1 MLTLSVYTQFHIYN
15 IYKMSSGQLFQ
26 CPECDQE
33 FTLNHNLT
41 HHIKRVHGN
50 QKREDNE
57 TRKEVILKR
66 SYLGLIED

>member
-1 MLTLSVYTQFHIYN
+1 
-15 IYKMSSGQLFQ
+15 MSSGQLFQ

-41 HHIKRVHGN
+41 EHIKTVHGN

-66 SYLGLIED
+66 CYLGLIED

>member
-1 MLTLSVYTQFHIYN
+1 
-15 IYKMSSGQLFQ
+15 MSSGQLFR

-41 HHIKRVHGN
+41 RHIKTVHGN

-57 TRKEVILKR
+57 ARKEVILKCTDIR
-66 SYLGLIED
+66 NTYI